1 MAQETITTEARTP
14 TTLKVETSVSIPAF
28 EAVAKAM
35 TKNSAEVA
43 RQAFGEDSCT
53 PFTLQGTIE
62 VGGVMQA
69 IDQSGMIEI
78 GTSYERAQTTAFK
91 LTDSFHM
98 ALAVMGVHAPKMAEA
113 IMASMQASKD
123 GGDPVKALADAGFNM
138 TDASKA
144 KATAHMKSLATQSVR
159 KVSAG
164 VKVSLD
170 A

>member
-1 MAQETITTEARTP
+1 MSQEMKTTEARTP
-14 TTLKVETSVSIPAF
+14 TALKVETSVSIPAF

-69 IDQSGMIEI
+69 IDQSGTIEI
-78 GTSYERAQTTAFK
+78 GASYERAQTTAFK

-113 IMASMQASKD
+113 IMASMHASKD
-123 GGDPVKALADAGFNM
+123 GGDSAQILAEAGFNM
-138 TDASKA
+138 TEASKA
-144 KATAHMKSLATQSVR
+144 KATAHMKSLATASVR

>member
-1 MAQETITTEARTP
+1 MSQEMKTTEARTA

-35 TKNSAEVA
+35 TKNSAQVA
-43 RQAFGEDSCT
+43 REAFGEDSCT
-53 PFTLQGTIE
+53 PFTIQGTIE

-69 IDQSGMIEI
+69 IDQSGMIEV
-78 GTSYERAQTTAFK
+78 GKSYERPQTTAFK

-113 IMASMQASKD
+113 IMASMHASKD
-123 GGDPVKALADAGFNM
+123 GGDSAQILAEAGFNM
-138 TDASKA
+138 TEASKK
-144 KATAHMKSLATQSVR
+144 KATAHMAALATASIR
-159 KVSAG
+159 TVSAS

-170 A
+170 E

>member
-1 MAQETITTEARTP
+1 MSQEMKTTEARTP

-91 LTDSFHM
+91 LTDSVHM
-98 ALAVMGVHAPKMAEA
+98 MLGIMGVHAPKMLDAV
-113 IMASMQASKD
+113 MASMQASKD
-123 GGDPVKALADAGFNM
+123 GGPAVHAP
-138 TDASKA
+138 S
-144 KATAHMKSLATQSVR
+144 Q
-159 KVSAG
+159 
-164 VKVSLD
+164 
-170 A
+170 